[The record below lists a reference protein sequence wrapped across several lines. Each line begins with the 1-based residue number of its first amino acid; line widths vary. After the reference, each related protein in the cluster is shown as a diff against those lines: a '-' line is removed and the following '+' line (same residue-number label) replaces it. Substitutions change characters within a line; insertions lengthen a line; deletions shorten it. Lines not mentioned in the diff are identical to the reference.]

1 MIGIDT
7 NILVRYLTQ
16 DDEQQ
21 ANIVNEIFAQHTGI
35 KNAFFINNIV
45 LCELVWVLSRG
56 YKYAKEQIINVL
68 ESLLSSDEFAFENK
82 KYLSQA
88 LYEYQTHNADFAD
101 TLISIINMTK
111 HCTHTISFDEGTE
124 ALLGMQLLK

>member
-45 LCELVWVLSRG
+45 LCELVWVLSKG
-56 YKYAKEQIINVL
+56 YTYTKEQIISVL
-68 ESLLSSDEFAFENK
+68 ESLLSSDEFTFENK
-82 KYLSQA
+82 KCLSQA
-88 LYEYQTHNADFAD
+88 LYEYQNHNVDFAD
-101 TLISIINMTK
+101 ALISCINITK
-111 HCTHTISFDEGTE
+111 HCEHTISFDEGTE
-124 ALLGMQLLK
+124 ALSGTQLLK